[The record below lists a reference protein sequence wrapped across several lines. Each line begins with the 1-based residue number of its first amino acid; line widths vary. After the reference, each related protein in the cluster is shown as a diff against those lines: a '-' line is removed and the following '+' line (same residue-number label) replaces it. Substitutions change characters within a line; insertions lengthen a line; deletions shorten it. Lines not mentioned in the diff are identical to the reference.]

1 MTCRATKA
9 GLSHIER
16 VETGGSADE
25 QLRGIELHEVY
36 VGSEAAMR
44 YETMVY
50 EATKP

>member
-1 MTCRATKA
+1 MTWRATNA

-16 VETGGSADE
+16 VETGVSADE
-25 QLRGIELHEVY
+25 QLRGIELHGDY

-44 YETMVY
+44 YETTVY